1 MSTDRLRRAPR
12 GMSLIEVMTAMAI
25 LGIATLGLVGGVI
38 VALSANAISARRTQ
52 MKEFAQSRVE
62 RLTAMRSSQIPNS
75 STTFPANFSGMGTGG
90 PAFNPLSPPG
100 TGGWMLDV
108 IDAGTA
114 TSGFD
119 AMAGP
124 TLVDDSSAGSAD
136 YTAPT
141 VVVSTL
147 PAKTIA
153 HRAAMITKWN
163 GDSTTSCADSTVTAD
178 TSVLCREIHI
188 EQQTSPSGAPLWHAW
203 VRVVQG
209 GPNWQTSNLTL
220 DQVMAR

>member
-52 MKEFAQSRVE
+52 MKEFAQSRLE
-62 RLTAMRSSQIPNS
+62 RLTAMRSSQIPS
-75 STTFPANFSGMGTGG
+75 ATTTFPANYSGMGTGG
-90 PAFNPLSPPG
+90 AAFDPNSAPG

-108 IDAGTA
+108 IDAGSA

-124 TLVDDSSAGSAD
+124 TLVDDSADGSAEI
-136 YTAPT
+136 TAPT
-141 VVVSTL
+141 TAVSTL
-147 PAKTIA
+147 PTKTIA
-153 HRAAMITKWN
+153 NRQALITKWN
-163 GDSTTSCADSTVTAD
+163 GDSTTSCADASVTSDA
-178 TSVLCREIHI
+178 TVLCREIHI
-188 EQQTSPSGAPLWHAW
+188 EQQTSASGAALWRAW

-209 GPNWQTSNLTL
+209 GANWQTSFLTL